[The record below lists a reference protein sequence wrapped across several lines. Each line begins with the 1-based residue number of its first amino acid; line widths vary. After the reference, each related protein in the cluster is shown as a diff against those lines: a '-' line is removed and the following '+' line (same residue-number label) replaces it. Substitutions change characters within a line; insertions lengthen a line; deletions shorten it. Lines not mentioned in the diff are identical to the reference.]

1 MKTTFIYFSKNKMA
15 KKKFKTKVRNQ
26 FFESL
31 SVLKIGTTEISE
43 KGKEK
48 YLQRINQ
55 LAEKMKL
62 DFGDAEKPVFYQEK
76 YITINK
82 YDNLLFLNSVFIL
95 SENLLKEVREN
106 VLVAEAKHLALNYLN
121 SLIFELT
128 DIADS
133 FFWQQAPW
141 TDFECEVL
149 SYSLDIP
156 EEIKY
161 SRDFP
166 LPEIAISLTPIL
178 SVLQNLIENLISEL
192 ELEKEN
198 TKNIPE
204 ANFETKITTA
214 VLALYYYYRNENNE
228 FQCFDCYDKITKIQ
242 AMKNQ
247 LASENHTYT
256 AHFKNLFYAVG
267 NGKAND
273 PLKKGNL
280 LKVIELLENKTTKMK
295 AKANLES
302 LITE

>member
-1 MKTTFIYFSKNKMA
+1 
-15 KKKFKTKVRNQ
+15 
-26 FFESL
+26 
-31 SVLKIGTTEISE
+31 
-43 KGKEK
+43 
-48 YLQRINQ
+48 
-55 LAEKMKL
+55 
-62 DFGDAEKPVFYQEK
+62 
-76 YITINK
+76 
-82 YDNLLFLNSVFIL
+82 
-95 SENLLKEVREN
+95 
-106 VLVAEAKHLALNYLN
+106 
-121 SLIFELT
+121 
-128 DIADS
+128 
-133 FFWQQAPW
+133 
-141 TDFECEVL
+141 L

>member
-1 MKTTFIYFSKNKMA
+1 MA
-15 KKKFKTKVRNQ
+15 KKKFKNKVRNQ

-31 SVLKIGTTEISE
+31 SVLEIGTAEISE
-43 KGKEK
+43 KDKEK
-48 YLQRINQ
+48 YLQRISH
-55 LAEKMKL
+55 LAKKMEL
-62 DFGDAEKPVFYQEK
+62 DFEDAEK
-76 YITINK
+76 YITIND
-82 YDNLLFLNSVFIL
+82 YDNLLFLSATFNL
-95 SENLLKEVREN
+95 TENLLQEVSKN
-106 VLVAEAKHLALNYLN
+106 ISAAEAKYLALNYLN
-121 SLIFELT
+121 SLIFDLT

-149 SYSLDIP
+149 SYNFEISED
-156 EEIKY
+156 IKY

-204 ANFETKITTA
+204 ANFEMKITTA
-214 VLALYYYYRNENNE
+214 VLALYYYYRNESKE
-228 FQCFDCYDKITKIQ
+228 FKCFDCYEKITKIQ
-242 AMKNQ
+242 AMENQ
-247 LASENHTYT
+247 LAAENHTYT
-256 AHFKNLFYAVG
+256 DHFKNLFYAVG

-273 PLKKGNL
+273 PLKEGNPV
-280 LKVIELLENKTTKMK
+280 KVIELLENETTKMK
-295 AKANLES
+295 AKVDLES